1 MKIANERILAAKD
14 AVASVMVDDNT
25 CRAAREEGRR
35 IGALMEMN
43 VSDGAAVARARTCAY
58 VARHLAEQGQ
68 ILEAC
73 FRLGEAEGYA
83 RCIQL

>member
-1 MKIANERILAAKD
+1 MEIANERILAAKN
-14 AVASVMVDDNT
+14 AIASVTVDIEA

-43 VSDGAAVARARTCAY
+43 VSDGAAVARARICAY

-73 FRLGEAEGYA
+73 LRLGEAEGYA

>member
-1 MKIANERILAAKD
+1 MEIANERILAARN
-14 AVASVMVDDNT
+14 AVASVMVDDINA

-58 VARHLAEQGQ
+58 VARRLAEQGQ
-68 ILEAC
+68 IIEAC
-73 FRLGEAEGYA
+73 LRLGEAEGYA
-83 RCIQL
+83 RCI

>member
-1 MKIANERILAAKD
+1 MQHLRNYVRICLHRAFLVELLALLCND
-14 AVASVMVDDNT
+14 AG
-25 CRAAREEGRR
+25 E
-35 IGALMEMN
+35 
-43 VSDGAAVARARTCAY
+43 TCAY

-73 FRLGEAEGYA
+73 LRLGEAEGYA